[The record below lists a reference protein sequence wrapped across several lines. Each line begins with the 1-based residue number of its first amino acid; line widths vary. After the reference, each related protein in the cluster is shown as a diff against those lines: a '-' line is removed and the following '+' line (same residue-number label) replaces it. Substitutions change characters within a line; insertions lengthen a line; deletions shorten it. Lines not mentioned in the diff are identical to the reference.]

1 MSRAVNKAILLGR
14 LGADPEIRYTSSGT
28 AVVNVSLA
36 TNESYTNREGERI
49 EKTEWHRLVFWRQ
62 LAEIAGQYLRKGSS
76 VYVEGTLRY
85 RTWEDQEGKERFT
98 TEIEVMLVPPW
109 VVRVSGSRAI
119 RPTRITRLVMGLL
132 LIVQSRSIP
141 AANPS
146 RSGPRRS
153 APKGNL
159 ELVRVVRAAGR
170 KPGNTAGPGPG
181 CAPRRGCFRDRF
193 A

>member
-98 TEIEVMLVPPW
+98 TEIEVRELSMLD
-109 VVRVSGSRAI
+109 
-119 RPTRITRLVMGLL
+119 
-132 LIVQSRSIP
+132 
-141 AANPS
+141 
-146 RSGPRRS
+146 GPRGEDLDTS
-153 APKGNL
+153 FDPEEL
-159 ELVRVVRAAGR
+159 EAVAA
-170 KPGNTAGPGPG
+170 
-181 CAPRRGCFRDRF
+181 
-193 A
+193 